1 MSYHLG
7 SPSLARGMKLQ
18 PTGCR
23 VAPAGTMCNYSVA
36 GERQVAVDVP
46 DSIEREVS
54 LPVPPA
60 RVWAAL
66 TQADQLGAW
75 FGTQASIDLR
85 PGGEVVFT
93 WDGSIGPRG
102 TSRGVIETVEPT
114 QRFAF
119 RWQARPGEPPM
130 TRVEFTLEP
139 HVEGTRLF
147 VVESGFASLPPEL
160 RTHESHVE
168 GWQREL
174 GDLEQYLA
182 AP

>member
-1 MSYHLG
+1 
-7 SPSLARGMKLQ
+7 
-18 PTGCR
+18 
-23 VAPAGTMCNYSVA
+23 MCNYLVA
-36 GERQVAVDVP
+36 SQENVAVDVP
-46 DSIEREVS
+46 DSIEREVI

-93 WDGSIGPRG
+93 WDGSTGPRG
-102 TSRGVIETVEPT
+102 SSRGVIEIVEPT

-119 RWQARPGEPPM
+119 RWQADQGDATM

-139 HVEGTRLF
+139 HAEGTRLF
-147 VVESGFASLPPEL
+147 VIESGFASLRPEL
-160 RTHESHVE
+160 LTRESHME
-168 GWQREL
+168 GWQREFGEL
-174 GDLEQYLA
+174 AQYLA
-182 AP
+182 IP

>member
-1 MSYHLG
+1 M
-7 SPSLARGMKLQ
+7 P
-18 PTGCR
+18 
-23 VAPAGTMCNYSVA
+23 
-36 GERQVAVDVP
+36 VDVP
-46 DSIEREVS
+46 DTIEREVI

-75 FGTQASIDLR
+75 FGTQARIDLR

-93 WDGSIGPRG
+93 WDGSTGPRG
-102 TSRGVIETVEPT
+102 TSRGVIETVEPPT
-114 QRFAF
+114 RLVF
-119 RWQARPGEPPM
+119 RWQSVADDVPL

-139 HVEGTRLF
+139 HAQGTRLF

-160 RTHESHVE
+160 RTRESHVE

-174 GDLEQYLA
+174 GELAQYLT